1 MTEEK
6 KPAANPM
13 GTKPVMRLLLTMAIP
28 PMISMFTTSMY
39 NIVDSMYVSA
49 MGEKA
54 LTAVSLVFPLQNI
67 ILSVAVG
74 VGVGMNSLISRAVGA
89 GRGEEA
95 DEVASQ
101 AMLAVLLHFF
111 GFVLIGLFLAK
122 PYLAMYTK
130 DAEILG
136 MSTTYGRIVMCAS
149 FGTLIYLV
157 LEKIFQAEGIMYVPM
172 GCQLVGAVVNIV
184 LDPIMIFG
192 KFGCPKMG
200 VAGAA
205 IATVIGQ
212 IVSLVLIVMLYRR
225 GGSQV
230 KVRLEYMRFNGI
242 IMGNIYK
249 IAIPSTLV
257 MCMPSILVSVLNGIL
272 TSASQVGVAAFGLYY
287 KLQTFVYQP
296 SSGLVQALR
305 PIVGYNY
312 GARNYKRMNET
323 VRTGLLVVGVIMTVG
338 TVLFLAVPGFIRSFF
353 PAQGEL
359 LTISTACLRIIS
371 TGFIISSV
379 GVVLAGV
386 NYLRLMITYPG
397 QEMVA
402 LTVAVSMLLTVIL
415 AKAVGG
421 VHLIHFC
428 QDFPQ
433 FVILLLLKEVQQNL
447 KVPFFHFL
455 LLLSQNSASRNRQT
469 AQNQALCIGM
479 TVLRGD

>member
-13 GTKPVMRLLLTMAIP
+13 GTKPVMRLLLTMAVP

-101 AMLAVLLHFF
+101 AMLAVLLHFV

-149 FGTLIYLV
+149 FGTLIYIV

-172 GCQLVGAVVNIV
+172 SCQLVGAVVNII

-225 GGSQV
+225 GVSQV
-230 KVRLEYMRFNGI
+230 KIRLEYMRFNGV

-272 TSASQVGVAAFGLYY
+272 TSASEVGVAAFGLYY

-338 TVLFLAVPGFIRSFF
+338 TVLFLAVPGFILSFF
-353 PAQGEL
+353 HAQGEL

-379 GVVLAGV
+379 GVVLAGTFEALGIGK
-386 NYLRLMITYPG
+386 YSLTISLLRQMTVIPILAPIMVRIAGLNGIWVTFPLAEIAAAVVGGLLYRKVLRHLPG
-397 QEMVA
+397 QNA
-402 LTVAVSMLLTVIL
+402 
-415 AKAVGG
+415 
-421 VHLIHFC
+421 
-428 QDFPQ
+428 
-433 FVILLLLKEVQQNL
+433 
-447 KVPFFHFL
+447 
-455 LLLSQNSASRNRQT
+455 
-469 AQNQALCIGM
+469 
-479 TVLRGD
+479 

>member
-95 DEVASQ
+95 DEVGQPGHAGGVV
-101 AMLAVLLHFF
+101 AFF
-111 GFVLIGLFLAK
+111 RVRAHPACSWQNPILPCIQK
-122 PYLAMYTK
+122 V
-130 DAEILG
+130 AEILG

-192 KFGCPKMG
+192 KFWLPENGGGRSGHCD
-200 VAGAA
+200 
-205 IATVIGQ
+205 VIGQ

-338 TVLFLAVPGFIRSFF
+338 TVLFLAVPGFILSFF
-353 PAQGEL
+353 HAQGEL

-379 GVVLAGV
+379 GVVLAGTFEALGIGK
-386 NYLRLMITYPG
+386 YSLTISLLRQM
-397 QEMVA
+397 
-402 LTVAVSMLLTVIL
+402 TVIPIL
-415 AKAVGG
+415 APIMVRIAG
-421 VHLIHFC
+421 
-428 QDFPQ
+428 
-433 FVILLLLKEVQQNL
+433 
-447 KVPFFHFL
+447 
-455 LLLSQNSASRNRQT
+455 
-469 AQNQALCIGM
+469 
-479 TVLRGD
+479 